1 MIDWSLYSEEG
12 IQILTASAIG
22 AIVGLEREFKS
33 KSAGFRTMILI
44 CVGSCLFTMLSQTI
58 AGNSDDRIAAQIV
71 TGIGF
76 IGAGV
81 IFKEGI
87 SISGLTTA
95 ALIWVTAAIGMAIG
109 FQNYGSGIMVA
120 AIVFLVLF
128 VLEPIQNFMRKY
140 IKVKDYRIQVEEV
153 NNDFR
158 TTFEKFLTSNGISFQ
173 DKKTAKANHEV
184 IYLYRIKSK
193 DSKYDIVD
201 EFLVSNKDVKTFEV

>member
-1 MIDWSLYSEEG
+1 AG
-12 IQILTASAIG
+12 IG

-44 CVGSCLFTMLSQTI
+44 CVGSCLFTMLSSTI
-58 AGNSDDRIAAQIV
+58 VGKSDDRIAAQIV

-109 FQNYGSGIMVA
+109 FGNYHTGLLVA
-120 AIVFLVLF
+120 FIVFIVLF
-128 VLEPIQNFMRKY
+128 VLEPIQQLLQKFV
-140 IKVKDYRIQVEEV
+140 KVKDYRIQVEET
-153 NNDFR
+153 NEDFR
-158 TTFEKFLTSNGISFQ
+158 
-173 DKKTAKANHEV
+173 
-184 IYLYRIKSK
+184 
-193 DSKYDIVD
+193 
-201 EFLVSNKDVKTFEV
+201 